1 MATYLISL
9 SLLIIAVIIIRAI
22 FRRKTSQRLIYAMW
36 LLVVVRMILPF
47 SLFEIEIPNSL
58 YASITPDTET
68 ILQNEIPSPETD
80 EIISSHDSESTIETD
95 VGINAG
101 IDNDTIDSTEDIS
114 PTPPAIPE
122 TAPVVNTDNKAHKI
136 EAEKALYFI
145 WGAGAAAMSLWF
157 FISWLLFTFKLWNTD
172 VFHSEFNG
180 IKVYI
185 SDKIASPCVAGVKP
199 IIYITPEAAESENLS
214 YVLAHEYTH
223 LHHGDR
229 VWSAVRVIA
238 TCVFWWNPLVWA
250 AAFLSKSDAEL
261 ACDESVIK
269 GFNEGDRLAYANS
282 IVDMTPKRSN
292 YAIGFGNGSIKE
304 RIVMLTK
311 ITPKKLIASVIA
323 IAIAI
328 SCIGCAYIKPKQEN
342 ENIET
347 NAHSDKENNS
357 DVIKLSG
364 KIEMTLEEFN
374 GYLAHWSDIETPGEN
389 YTVEITDMSTAV
401 TAEIHNNTIV
411 AKIQAYGNTVNIN
424 EEAHYSMLLWEFEDA
439 VIFEKTYY
447 DVGDTYVITEH
458 GIDSLHKGD
467 DFTLSLEKSENC
479 LYYINMCNK
488 YSTAVQEVTAGLNVA
503 TSWDDVYY
511 EKGVAYIENGKI
523 VISDADVNVVLAKD
537 AFNFESVFKA
547 EQDNAIANG
556 TKYYKDIN
564 DLFEANKTYIVENY
578 EDTTTEVD
586 ESETANLDI
595 EIQKKFSGGE
605 VSDKIKYLCEK
616 KITINDETYY
626 IAKYMYLQGGEWI
639 TGETNPMYLVKED
652 MTKMYDAGIT
662 IDGKDLR
669 YSKKVNYFDE
679 NDTLM
684 VYLEKEPETTVPE
697 TTAPETNPPETT
709 PPETTPPFTNPPETE
724 PPAPEPTDASYF
736 DITEDGYIYQAYG
749 SGIENLSGTLVL
761 PDTLNGKTVA
771 GVHYMGF
778 SNLPNITE
786 VVLADSIEI
795 IRDSAFVECEN
806 LQKISFSK
814 NLKIIGTGAFYNCSS
829 LTSVILP
836 EGFTTIS
843 PFAFDNCINLRN
855 IHIPST
861 LTNIAEVLFPNEQTP
876 AYSGAFSNIYEYKN
890 ITVAEGNSVFYTNG
904 NCLINKNTKTL
915 VLASTNTII
924 PDDGSVTN
932 IGTQAFEGCKSL
944 ETITIPPCITK
955 IYGMA
960 FKGCSSLQEVT
971 IPYGITEINPET
983 FKGCTSLKS
992 VHLPNTLTIIERAAF
1007 AECKSLS
1014 SIDLPESLTTLSTSC
1029 FYECDG
1035 FTSFF
1040 IPKNVELI
1048 YLQIFYGCDNL
1059 KTIYCAVDRIPE
1071 GYKPDHS
1078 GNPKWDSDWLGGC
1091 NAEVVFGASRPE

>member
-80 EIISSHDSESTIETD
+80 EIISSHDSESTNETD

-328 SCIGCAYIKPKQEN
+328 SCIGCAYIEPKQEN

-347 NAHSDKENNS
+347 NAPSDKENNS

-401 TAEIHNNTIV
+401 TAEIHNNTII

-447 DVGDTYVITEH
+447 DVGDTYVITEY

-616 KITINDETYY
+616 KIAINDETYY

-709 PPETTPPFTNPPETE
+709 PPETTPPVTNPPETE
-724 PPAPEPTDASYF
+724 PPETEPSGPPPTDLSHFY
-736 DITEDGYIYQAYG
+736 ITEDGYIHD
-749 SGIENLSGTLVL
+749 SRPSTLQNYEGVL
-761 PDTLNGKTVA
+761 VIPEEVNGVKVTKIRDVSFSYLLKITEIIIPDTVEYIG
-771 GVHYMGF
+771 
-778 SNLPNITE
+778 PQ
-786 VVLADSIEI
+786 
-795 IRDSAFVECEN
+795 AFVGCPN
-806 LQKISFSK
+806 LKKVTLPK
-814 NLKIIGTGAFYNCSS
+814 NLKTIDMGSFALCDNLSEI
-829 LTSVILP
+829 VLP
-836 EGFTTIS
+836 EGLEYIAE
-843 PFAFDNCINLRN
+843 FAFSECSNLKS
-855 IHIPST
+855 IHIPQSVT
-861 LTNIAEVLFPNEQTP
+861 TID
-876 AYSGAFSNIYEYKN
+876 GRAFSNN
-890 ITVAEGNSVFYTNG
+890 GGDLVVTVEKGNPNYYVKG
-904 NCLINKNTKTL
+904 NCLIDSRTKTITL
-915 VLASTNTII
+915 GSNQSVI
-924 PDDGSVTN
+924 PDDGSVTA
-932 IGTQAFEGCKSL
+932 IGLAAFYGCTGL
-944 ETITIPPCITK
+944 TTITIPPTIIK
-955 IYGMA
+955 LHPEA
-960 FKGCSSLQEVT
+960 FKYCTNITSINLPTTITEIPGDCFSRCSSLKNVHIPDSVT
-971 IPYGITEINPET
+971 IVGNSAFRGCYSLENVSLPDSITYV
-983 FKGCTSLKS
+983 GSYS
-992 VHLPNTLTIIERAAF
+992 F
-1007 AECKSLS
+1007 AECTLLKTLYIPPSVDFYSLGRH
-1014 SIDLPESLTTLSTSC
+1014 LVYGCESLTALYIGTTLPFPYEPQYYDASEQFGTSA
-1029 FYECDG
+1029 
-1035 FTSFF
+1035 
-1040 IPKNVELI
+1040 N
-1048 YLQIFYGCDNL
+1048 IFW
-1059 KTIYCAVDRIPE
+1059 
-1071 GYKPDHS
+1071 GYTP
-1078 GNPKWDSDWLGGC
+1078 P
-1091 NAEVVFGASRPE
+1091 A

>member
-80 EIISSHDSESTIETD
+80 EIISSHDSESTNETD

-229 VWSAVRVIA
+229 VWSAVRVTA

-328 SCIGCAYIKPKQEN
+328 SCIGCAYIEPKQEN

-347 NAHSDKENNS
+347 NAPSDKENNS

-389 YTVEITDMSTAV
+389 YIVEITDMSTAV

-447 DVGDTYVITEH
+447 GVGDTYVITEH

-523 VISDADVNVVLAKD
+523 VISDADINVVLAKD

-616 KITINDETYY
+616 KITINDETY
-626 IAKYMYLQGGEWI
+626 
-639 TGETNPMYLVKED
+639 PLVERKAIVTE
-652 MTKMYDAGIT
+652 
-662 IDGKDLR
+662 
-669 YSKKVNYFDE
+669 DE
-679 NDTLM
+679 NGD
-684 VYLEKEPETTVPE
+684 V
-697 TTAPETNPPETT
+697 
-709 PPETTPPFTNPPETE
+709 
-724 PPAPEPTDASYF
+724 
-736 DITEDGYIYQAYG
+736 
-749 SGIENLSGTLVL
+749 
-761 PDTLNGKTVA
+761 
-771 GVHYMGF
+771 
-778 SNLPNITE
+778 SN
-786 VVLADSIEI
+786 VV
-795 IRDSAFVECEN
+795 
-806 LQKISFSK
+806 
-814 NLKIIGTGAFYNCSS
+814 
-829 LTSVILP
+829 
-836 EGFTTIS
+836 
-843 PFAFDNCINLRN
+843 
-855 IHIPST
+855 
-861 LTNIAEVLFPNEQTP
+861 
-876 AYSGAFSNIYEYKN
+876 EYKN
-890 ITVAEGNSVFYTNG
+890 IKYSKYNDTDMYCFKWLQSQQQWVYVGMWQVEGYGENNDENSPFAIDKIGYRPQIKSGGEYENITSSTLATERAEYENWLVSRLTDTTTLETV
-904 NCLINKNTKTL
+904 
-915 VLASTNTII
+915 II
-924 PDDGSVTN
+924 PFLDVNQKIQYRNSKGS
-932 IGTQAFEGCKSL
+932 IDS
-944 ETITIPPCITK
+944 
-955 IYGMA
+955 Y
-960 FKGCSSLQEVT
+960 
-971 IPYGITEINPET
+971 
-983 FKGCTSLKS
+983 
-992 VHLPNTLTIIERAAF
+992 II
-1007 AECKSLS
+1007 KSLS
-1014 SIDLPESLTTLSTSC
+1014 YSFTEGTMTITMC
-1029 FYECDG
+1029 KFYPLDP
-1035 FTSFF
+1035 F
-1040 IPKNVELI
+1040 IV
-1048 YLQIFYGCDNL
+1048 C
-1059 KTIYCAVDRIPE
+1059 
-1071 GYKPDHS
+1071 S
-1078 GNPKWDSDWLGGC
+1078 
-1091 NAEVVFGASRPE
+1091 

>member
-101 IDNDTIDSTEDIS
+101 IDNDTIDSTEDIA

-328 SCIGCAYIKPKQEN
+328 SCIGCAYIEPKQEN

-347 NAHSDKENNS
+347 NAPSDKENNS

-556 TKYYKDIN
+556 TKYYQDIN

-709 PPETTPPFTNPPETE
+709 PPETTPPVTNPPETE

-761 PDTLNGKTVA
+761 PDTLNGKKVV
-771 GVHYMGF
+771 GINVGGF
-778 SNLPNITE
+778 SSLFNITE
-786 VVLADSIEI
+786 VILPDTIETI
-795 IRDSAFVECEN
+795 KNEAFIGCKS
-806 LQKISFSK
+806 LKKITFSK
-814 NLKIIGTGAFYNCSS
+814 SLKVIEPAAFLDCSS
-829 LTSVILP
+829 LESVIFP
-836 EGFTTIS
+836 EGLTKIYS
-843 PFAFDNCINLRN
+843 SAFENCINLRE

-861 LTNIAEVLFPNEQTP
+861 LITMGELSPGLELGSDFGVFNNC
-876 AYSGAFSNIYEYKN
+876 YEYKN
-890 ITVAEGNSVFYTNG
+890 ITVAEGNPVFYTNG

-915 VLASTNTII
+915 FLASSNTII
-924 PDDGSVTN
+924 PDDGSVTI
-932 IGTQAFEGCKSL
+932 IGTEAFEGCKSL
-944 ETITIPPCITK
+944 ENVNIPSCITQ

-960 FKGCSSLQEVT
+960 FKGCSSLQSVN
-971 IPYGITEINPET
+971 IPYGITTINPET

-992 VHLPNTLTIIERAAF
+992 VTLPDTLTKISKAAF
-1007 AECKSLS
+1007 VECSSLS
-1014 SIDLPESLTTLSTSC
+1014 SVDLPESVTTLETAC
-1029 FYECDG
+1029 FSECDSL
-1035 FTSFF
+1035 TSIFL
-1040 IPKNVELI
+1040 PKNVR
-1048 YLQIFYGCDNL
+1048 YVKLQIFYGCDNL
-1059 KTIYCAVDRIPE
+1059 KTIYLAADEIPRVITQ
-1071 GYKPDHS
+1071 
-1078 GNPKWDSDWLGGC
+1078 GNYEWYDGWLGGC